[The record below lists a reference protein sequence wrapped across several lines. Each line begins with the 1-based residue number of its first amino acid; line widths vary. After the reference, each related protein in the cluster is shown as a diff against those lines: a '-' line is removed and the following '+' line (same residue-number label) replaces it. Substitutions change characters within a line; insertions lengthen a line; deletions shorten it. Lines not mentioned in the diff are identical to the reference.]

1 MKKILV
7 MLSIVAMM
15 FTTSVVYAGVASDKD
30 LASVERQIKR
40 SYKNDPRIE
49 IVNET
54 TVIFHNVV
62 KIEIRN
68 NSKTANE
75 QVTYVYDLKKSNL
88 IKVARGS
95 FEVELPEGNYLIQSN
110 KKITKMEYD
119 IMIE

>member
-15 FTTSVVYAGVASDKD
+15 FTTSVAYADVASDKD
-30 LASVERQIKR
+30 LARVERQIKR

-75 QVTYVYDLKKSNL
+75 QVTYVYDLRKSTL